1 MAKII
6 LHNVSLDYPL
16 YDISQRSIKTN
27 LLRKVGSGLAS
38 RNGVV
43 CVEALKNI
51 SLNLNDG
58 DRLAIVGHNG
68 AGKSTLLKVLAGI
81 YEPMIGYVYCEGS
94 RSSLTDVTMGMNPDA
109 TGYENIV
116 MRAIFL
122 GMTKNEINRRLV
134 EIAEFS
140 ELGEYLSL
148 PVRSYSTGM
157 LVRLG
162 FSVTT
167 SIRPEILIM
176 DEMIGAGDLS
186 FAEKASHRIK
196 EYVDGS
202 KILVLASH
210 NNDMLRQFCNKAV
223 LMSGGSIALYGTV
236 DEVISAYQSEFCR

>member
-1 MAKII
+1 MAKIT

-16 YDISQRSIKTN
+16 FDVSQRSIKSS
-27 LLRKVGSGLAS
+27 LLRKVGSGLSA
-38 RNGVV
+38 RGRVV

-51 SLNLNDG
+51 SLNLSDG
-58 DRLAIVGHNG
+58 DRLAIVGPNG

-81 YEPMIGYVYCEGS
+81 YEPLTGYVYFDGS
-94 RSSLTDVTMGMNPDA
+94 RSSLTDVTMGMNVDA

-116 MRAIFL
+116 MRATFL
-122 GMTKNEINRRLV
+122 GMTKSEIDKKLPG
-134 EIAEFS
+134 IAEFS

-148 PVRSYSTGM
+148 PIRTYSTGM

-186 FAEKASHRIK
+186 FAEKASHRIN

-202 KILVLASH
+202 NILVLASH
-210 NNDMLRQFCNKAV
+210 NNDMLRQFCNKAI
-223 LMSGGSIALYGTV
+223 LMSSGTISLFGSV
-236 DEVISAYQSEFCR
+236 DEVINAYHHQVVI